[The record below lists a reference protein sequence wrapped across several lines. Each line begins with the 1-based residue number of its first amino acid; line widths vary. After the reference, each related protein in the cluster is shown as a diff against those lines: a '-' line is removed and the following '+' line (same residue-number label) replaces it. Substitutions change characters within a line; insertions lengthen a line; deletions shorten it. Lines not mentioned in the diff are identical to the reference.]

1 MKMISSTSITS
12 TRGVTL
18 MSAIGPPP
26 ELLENAMVVL
36 PRVWSGHEANIAA
49 TGVAEVLDGVVDALV
64 PRGVGGAHVVLRLRR
79 ALGRPGQPRG
89 EHVSGQRLVVPVGLA
104 VRRHRDG
111 DRRQLDERL

>member
-36 PRVWSGHEANIAA
+36 PRLWGGHEAHLAD
-49 TGVAEVLDGVVDALV
+49 TGLADVLDDVVDDLV
-64 PRGVGGAHVVLRLRR
+64 PRDVVGADVDLRLRR
-79 ALGRPGQPRG
+79 ALGRHRQARV
-89 EHVSGQRLVVPVGLA
+89 EHVARHRLVVPVGLA

-111 DRRQLDERL
+111 DRRQLDD